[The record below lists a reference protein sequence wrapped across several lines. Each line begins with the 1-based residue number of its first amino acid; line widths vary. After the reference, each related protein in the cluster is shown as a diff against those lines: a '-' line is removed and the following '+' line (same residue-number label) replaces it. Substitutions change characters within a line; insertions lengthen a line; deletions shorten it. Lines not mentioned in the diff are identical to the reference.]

1 MREAIEE
8 LFRMFKVEPNEDLIQ
23 ALVLYVRHECLN
35 AKHKLVI
42 QTMHKIDEVT
52 GKK

>member
-35 AKHKLVI
+35 AEHDMFKRTALMIK
-42 QTMHKIDEVT
+42 EAT

>member
-1 MREAIEE
+1 MRETIEE
-8 LFRMFKVEPNEDLIQ
+8 LFRMYKVEPVDALID
-23 ALVLYVRHECLN
+23 ALVLYVEHECLN
-35 AKHKLVI
+35 AKHELVV